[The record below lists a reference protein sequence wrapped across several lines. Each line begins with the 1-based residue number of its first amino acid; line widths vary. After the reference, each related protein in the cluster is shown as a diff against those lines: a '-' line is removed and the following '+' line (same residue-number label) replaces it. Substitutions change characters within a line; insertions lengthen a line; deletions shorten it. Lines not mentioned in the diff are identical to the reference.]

1 MRPFLLGG
9 HVSLID
15 PDKVAAIVRSVAEG
29 EILTRFG
36 VLGSADIIEKRP
48 GNAGNLV
55 TTADIEAEK
64 ILTRELQ
71 ILFPGTVAIG
81 EEIIEN
87 DPSVLRLLDE
97 ETPVWLI
104 DPVDGTSNFAAGKE
118 PFAVLVSLI
127 IKRETIFGLIYSP
140 MTDEMAIGSKGEGAF
155 CNGKPMRVA
164 SAVSLEE
171 SFGSAHASAWG
182 REYRDIV
189 RPKFNNFAKMI
200 NYHCAGFDFLRL
212 ACGDKHFSLYRTL
225 HPWDHAAGV
234 LLHKEAGGYSAL
246 LNGDL
251 YSGADKVYGL
261 LTTPDE
267 KYWNSINA
275 YLKPN

>member
-1 MRPFLLGG
+1 MS
-9 HVSLID
+9 HID
-15 PDKVAAIVRSVAEG
+15 PEKVAAIIRTVAED
-29 EILTRFG
+29 EILSRFG
-36 VLGSADIIEKRP
+36 ALGSSDIIEKRP

-64 ILTRELQ
+64 ILIRELQ
-71 ILFPGTVAIG
+71 ISFPGTVAIG
-81 EEIIEN
+81 EETIEN
-87 DPSVLRLLDE
+87 DPSIIGALDGE
-97 ETPVWLI
+97 APVWLI

-127 IKRETIFGLIYSP
+127 IKRETILGLIYSP
-140 MTDEMAIGSKGEGAF
+140 MTNEMAIGSKGEGAF
-155 CNGKPMRVA
+155 CNGKSMRVA
-164 SAVSLEE
+164 SPVSLEK

-189 RPKFNNFAKMI
+189 RPKFDSFGKMV

-225 HPWDHAAGV
+225 HRWDHAAGV

-246 LNGDL
+246 LNGDF

-261 LTTPDE
+261 LSTPDKE
-267 KYWNSINA
+267 YWNSINA
-275 YLKPN
+275 YLRPH

>member
-1 MRPFLLGG
+1 MS
-9 HVSLID
+9 HIID
-15 PDKVAAIVRSVAEG
+15 PEKVATIVKKVAED

-36 VLGSADIIEKRP
+36 SLESADIIEKRP

-64 ILTRELQ
+64 ILTRELETS
-71 ILFPGTVAIG
+71 FPGTLAIG
-81 EEIIEN
+81 EETIEN
-87 DPSVLRLLDE
+87 DPSILKVLDDE
-97 ETPVWLI
+97 APVWLI

-118 PFAVLVSLI
+118 PFTVLVSLI
-127 IKRETIFGLIYSP
+127 MKRESIFGLIYSP
-140 MTDEMAIGSKGEGAF
+140 KTNEMAIASKGEGAF
-155 CNGKPMRVA
+155 CNGTPIRVA
-164 SAVSLEE
+164 SSVSLEK

-182 REYRDIV
+182 REFRDIV
-189 RPKFNNFAKMI
+189 RAKFEGFAKMV

-246 LNGDL
+246 LNGDV
-251 YSGADKVYGL
+251 YSSADKVYGL
-261 LTTPDE
+261 LTAPNE
-267 KYWNSINA
+267 EVWNSINA
-275 YLKPN
+275 FLRPHKVS

>member
-1 MRPFLLGG
+1 MS
-9 HVSLID
+9 HTID
-15 PDKVAAIVRSVAEG
+15 AEKVATIVKKVAED

-36 VLGSADIIEKRP
+36 SLGSADIIEKRP

-64 ILTRELQ
+64 ILIRELQ
-71 ILFPGTVAIG
+71 ISFPGTVAIG
-81 EEIIEN
+81 EETIEN
-87 DPSVLRLLDE
+87 DPTIIKILDE
-97 ETPVWLI
+97 DAPVWLI

-118 PFAVLVSLI
+118 PFTVLVSLI
-127 IKRETIFGLIYSP
+127 IKRETTFGLIYSP
-140 MTDEMAIGSKGEGAF
+140 MTNEMAIGLKGEGAF
-155 CNGKPMRVA
+155 CNGKPIRVA
-164 SAVSLEE
+164 SAFSLEK
-171 SFGSAHASAWG
+171 SIGSAHASAWG

-189 RPKFNNFAKMI
+189 RAKFDGFAKMV

-246 LNGDL
+246 LNGNI

-267 KYWNSINA
+267 ECWDTINA
-275 YLKPN
+275 YLQPH